1 MCLHPAK
8 FGGHMHC
15 VSGGMM
21 FLLFL
26 LEEQESIFLHISA
39 ITIFFKAHGI
49 SYSHT
54 RTFRSAKHFPPKAVP
69 VSPMKLSR
77 YWSHTFIDDIFQV
90 ITGIPGFF
98 VYFLRFPLVF
108 FFFFFC

>member
-39 ITIFFKAHGI
+39 IIIFLKHMAFLALTHELLGQLN
-49 SYSHT
+49 
-54 RTFRSAKHFPPKAVP
+54 TFHPK
-69 VSPMKLSR
+69 L
-77 YWSHTFIDDIFQV
+77 FQ
-90 ITGIPGFF
+90 
-98 VYFLRFPLVF
+98 
-108 FFFFFC
+108 